1 MADTFAGSLE
11 KHIHA
16 RLVQDRRAYP
26 PAAPLRISGRGPQ
39 LVLEGQVGDIATKR
53 IACNLA
59 RELAGDGY
67 SIEDRLCIGSQE
79 LGDDALR
86 DKAARILLGEPVFR
100 DCDIR
105 TETAG
110 RLQQLRSKHT
120 DTGDRITLAAAGG
133 VVTLT
138 GRVNSLTHRR
148 LAEALLWWINGCR
161 RVDNRLE
168 VSPPEQDT
176 DDELTDA
183 ARIVLEKD
191 PLIDAMQI
199 RVAVHSGTVVLEG
212 HLSSEELSSIAAHDV
227 WSIPDVREVDNRI
240 HVGHTPP

>member
-1 MADTFAGSLE
+1 MVDTFAVNLG
-11 KHIHA
+11 KRIHA
-16 RLVQDRRAYP
+16 RLVQDPRAYP
-26 PAAPLRISGRGPQ
+26 PAVPLRVSDHGPQ

-67 SIEDRLCIGSQE
+67 SVEDRLFIGSQE

-86 DKAARILLGEPVFR
+86 DKAARILLDEPVFR

-105 TETAG
+105 AG
-110 RLQQLRSKHT
+110 SSGRVQPLRRKQT
-120 DTGDRITLAAAGG
+120 DTGDKIALEVADG
-133 VVTLT
+133 VIALT
-138 GRVNSLTHRR
+138 GQVNSLTHRR

-161 RVDNRLE
+161 RVDNRLT
-168 VSPPEQDT
+168 VAPPEQDT
-176 DDELTDA
+176 DDELSDA
-183 ARIVLEKD
+183 ARIILEKD

-199 RVAVHSGTVVLEG
+199 RIEVHSGTVVLNG

-240 HVGHTPP
+240 HVGYTPY